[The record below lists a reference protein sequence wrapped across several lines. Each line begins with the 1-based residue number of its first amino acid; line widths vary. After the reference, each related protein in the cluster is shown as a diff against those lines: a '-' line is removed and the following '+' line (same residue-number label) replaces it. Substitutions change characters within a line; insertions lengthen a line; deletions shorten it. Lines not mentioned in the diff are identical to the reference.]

1 MNSIE
6 KLVEKLCPDGVEF
19 KKLAD
24 VMTLHRGISYKKT
37 DEDEDGPVKVL
48 RANNITLASNTLNFD
63 DVKVVSSSVR
73 VRPDQFV
80 KNKDIIISVASGSK
94 EHVGK
99 VAFITRQ
106 NVGYSFGAFMAII
119 RVYEMI
125 LNPKFLFHL
134 LTGNSFESYLQ
145 SKIKFTTINNLSAK
159 ILGAFPVPI
168 PPLEI
173 QQEIVNILDTYSEL
187 VAELVVELEAELEAR
202 RLQYQYY
209 RDELLNFSGE
219 PSAIHRSL
227 GLHSTDKVE
236 FKALKDLGSTYGGLT
251 GKNKSDFTDGNAR
264 YITYRNIA
272 NNISVNTT
280 ENEFVKVTEKEKQ
293 NRIELGDVLFT
304 GSSETPN
311 EVGMSSEVCSH
322 PADPIF
328 LNSFCFGFRF
338 DDKDLFESGFLK
350 YLFRSNHI
358 RKQII
363 KCANG
368 VTRFNIS
375 KNRFMKIF
383 IPIPPLAIQREIVSI
398 LDKFE
403 ALINDLSVG
412 LPAEID
418 ARRQQYEYYRDKL
431 LTFKEKV

>member
-6 KLVEKLCPDGVEF
+6 KLVAKLSPDGVEF
-19 KKLAD
+19 KALHEVFDIKSGYTPSKKNSDYWTDGTIPWFRMEDIRKNGRVLSDSIQHITPSAVKRGVLFPANSIIMATTATIGEHALITVDSLANQQF
-24 VMTLHRGISYKKT
+24 TFLSKKVNRSI
-37 DEDEDGPVKVL
+37 DLDMKFMFYYGYVL
-48 RANNITLASNTLNFD
+48 GEWCKKNTN
-63 DVKVVSSSVR
+63 
-73 VRPDQFV
+73 
-80 KNKDIIISVASGSK
+80 VASFPSVDMK
-94 EHVGK
+94 
-99 VAFITRQ
+99 
-106 NVGYSFGAFMAII
+106 
-119 RVYEMI
+119 
-125 LNPKFLFHL
+125 KFKKF
-134 LTGNSFESYLQ
+134 
-145 SKIKFTTINNLSAK
+145 KI
-159 ILGAFPVPI
+159 PI

-173 QQEIVNILDTYSEL
+173 QQEIVNILDTFTEL
-187 VAELVVELEAELEAR
+187 LVELEAELEAR

-209 RDELLNFSGE
+209 RDELLNFSGA

>member
-6 KLVEKLCPDGVEF
+6 KLVAKLCPDGVEF
-19 KKLAD
+19 RALGELCIINRGRVISKDYLRKHSGPYPVYSSQTMNGGVFGMIDTYDYDFESVTWTTDGANAGS
-24 VMTLHRGISYKKT
+24 VFYHRGGEKFSITNVCGLLRIS
-37 DEDEDGPVKVL
+37 DEN
-48 RANNITLASNTLNFD
+48 RIITKFLYYILGNHTSDHVNKGMGNPKLMSNTM
-63 DVKVVSSSVR
+63 K
-73 VRPDQFV
+73 
-80 KNKDIIISVASGSK
+80 K
-94 EHVGK
+94 
-99 VAFITRQ
+99 
-106 NVGYSFGAFMAII
+106 I
-119 RVYEMI
+119 RI
-125 LNPKFLFHL
+125 
-134 LTGNSFESYLQ
+134 
-145 SKIKFTTINNLSAK
+145 
-159 ILGAFPVPI
+159 PV

-173 QQEIVNILDTYSEL
+173 QQEIVNILDTFTEL
-187 VAELVVELEAELEAR
+187 LVELEAELEAR

-209 RDELLNFSGE
+209 RDELLNFSGA

-227 GLHSTDKVE
+227 GLHTTDKVE

-264 YITYRNIA
+264 YITYLNIA
-272 NNISVNTT
+272 NNISVDTT

-350 YLFRSNHI
+350 YLFRSNDI

-383 IPIPPLAIQREIVSI
+383 IPIPPLEIQREIVSI

-412 LPAEID
+412 IPAEID
-418 ARRQQYEYYRDKL
+418 ARRQQYEYYRNKL

>member
-6 KLVEKLCPDGVEF
+6 KLVAKLCPDGVEF
-19 KKLAD
+19 RALGEVLQSTSNIRWNDSLENEFRYIDLSSVDRITHSISGTKTINAKTAPSRAQKIIMKND
-24 VMTLHRGISYKKT
+24 VLFGTTRPMLKRYCLIS
-37 DEDEDGPVKVL
+37 DEFSEQICSTGFCVL
-48 RANNITLASNTLNFD
+48 RADSLFLI
-63 DVKVVSSSVR
+63 
-73 VRPDQFV
+73 
-80 KNKDIIISVASGSK
+80 
-94 EHVGK
+94 
-99 VAFITRQ
+99 
-106 NVGYSFGAFMAII
+106 
-119 RVYEMI
+119 
-125 LNPKFLFHL
+125 PKFLFHIFGTQDFYDYIEL
-134 LTGNSFESYLQ
+134 HQQGANYPAISDKAVKSYR
-145 SKIKFTTINNLSAK
+145 I
-159 ILGAFPVPI
+159 PV

-187 VAELVVELEAELEAR
+187 VAELVVELEAELESR

-209 RDELLNFSGE
+209 RDELLNFSGA

-227 GLHSTDKVE
+227 GLHTTDKVE

-293 NRIELGDVLFT
+293 NRIEFGDVLFT
-304 GSSETPN
+304 ASSETPN

-322 PADPIF
+322 SADPIF